1 MNASVENAKELC
13 RLIGKM
19 PCHINLIP
27 INGTEHI
34 KLYPPE
40 WKEIKRFQ
48 DILLKRKGND
58 CAQTNGDE
66 IQAACGQLKRRYL
79 NSVT

>member
-48 DILLKRKGND
+48 DILLKKERKRL
-58 CAQTNGDE
+58 CANKWGMKY
-66 IQAACGQLKRRYL
+66 KRL
-79 NSVT
+79 ADS